1 MSTEDAPKPVAEIH
15 GGLLRWHIPAPDFS
29 VAQKYMCGVHLLF
42 DQATIDAAVAKE
54 RERLRALVEVVRDAN
69 CDAEDV
75 NTFRL
80 LKPGQERAWLAL
92 MAGLNG

>member
-54 RERLRALVEVVRDAN
+54 RERFAGVKEYLTAAATGAMSRNNSEQLAAELLAQLRV
-69 CDAEDV
+69 
-75 NTFRL
+75 
-80 LKPGQERAWLAL
+80 
-92 MAGLNG
+92 

>member
-1 MSTEDAPKPVAEIH
+1 MSTEDTPKPDDCAALPSLPVPIVKGDYTA
-15 GGLLRWHIPAPDFS
+15 GDMRAY
-29 VAQKYMCGVHLLF
+29 AR
-42 DQATIDAAVAKE
+42 AAVAKE